1 MKCPHRIQ
9 YILLIL
15 PVLLAHSPAR
25 AQYDP
30 DKVNKKAVI
39 LYNKALQQAAGD
51 DDLKAGIATLEQA
64 IRIDKNYEEAYLSM
78 AGMYGEMKNYHAAID
93 NYEKAMVIDSG
104 FFLDY
109 NLPYSIDLAGTGN
122 FEKALEAIGRFLT
135 IPNLNE
141 TSRKAGEFRQRCYRF
156 AIGYAA
162 SHPSAGYKFEP
173 ENLGDSVNTGDS
185 EYYPSISLDGD
196 TLFFTRRVHH
206 TNEDLFEAYRL
217 PGGGWSKARGLPGNI
232 NTNENEGAQT
242 VSIDGQWMIL
252 DICNSAEGFGGCDLY
267 ISYRTPDGWST
278 PENLGDSINTEFR
291 ETGASISPDRKDLY
305 FSSNRP
311 GGYGGSDLY
320 VSHHLLNGRWSGAEN
335 LGPVLNTVGDEST
348 PFIHVDNQTLY
359 FNSTG
364 HPGYGQNDLFVSRKT
379 ADGGW
384 SKPEN
389 LGYPINTIDDEG
401 SLVIASDAKTAYY
414 ASDRSDSR
422 GGMDLYS
429 FILRD
434 DIRPAQTLWVKGR
447 VFDKKTGKGLPS
459 SVILTDL
466 STGRVISALMT
477 DETGNYL
484 TTLPKGKNYAFDV
497 KRRGYLFYSEHFAL
511 NDTGGD
517 STYKAPGDSA
527 WHIDIALQPIE
538 PNAAITLKNIFF
550 ETNRYDIKPL
560 SEPEL
565 NEVVQLMKE
574 NPTLRILISG
584 HTDNSGKPADNRTL
598 SENRAK
604 AVTNYLI
611 AKGIAPGRLSAK
623 GFGDTQPVADNA
635 IPEGRA
641 RNRRTELTVVAQ

>member
-1 MKCPHRIQ
+1 MKCPLKIQ
-9 YILLIL
+9 DILFFFLG
-15 PVLLAHSPAR
+15 LLAFFPSQ

-30 DKVNKKAVI
+30 DKVNKKAVA
-39 LYNKALQQAAGD
+39 LYNKALSQAQD
-51 DDLKAGIATLEQA
+51 DDLKGGISTLERA
-64 IRIDKNYEEAYLSM
+64 IKVDPRYEEAYLSM
-78 AGMYGEMKNYHAAID
+78 AGMYAEMKNYRAAVD

-141 TSRKAGEFRQRCYRF
+141 TSRKAGEYRQRCYRF

-320 VSHHLLNGRWSGAEN
+320 VSHHLLNGRWSAAEN
-335 LGPVLNTVGDEST
+335 LGPVINTVGDEST

-364 HPGYGQNDLFVSRKT
+364 HPGYGNNDLFVTRKM
-379 ADGGW
+379 ADGNW

-401 SLVIASDAKTAYY
+401 SLVIASDGKTAYY

-429 FILRD
+429 YIMREDL
-434 DIRPAQTLWVKGR
+434 RPAQTLWVKGR
-447 VFDKKTGKGLPS
+447 VFDRKTGKGLPS

-466 STGRVISALMT
+466 STRRVISSLQT

-497 KRRGYLFYSEHFAL
+497 RRRGYLFYSENFAL
-511 NDTGGD
+511 NN
-517 STYKAPGDSA
+517 APGDSTNKA
-527 WHIDIALQPIE
+527 PEDSAYHIDIGLQPIE
-538 PNAAITLKNIFF
+538 TNAAIVLKNIFF
-550 ETNRYDIKPL
+550 ETNRYDVKPE

-565 NEVVQLMKE
+565 NEVVQLMKD
-574 NPTLRILISG
+574 NPTLRIQISG
-584 HTDNSGKPADNRTL
+584 HTDNSGTASDNRTL

-611 AKGIAPGRLSAK
+611 AKGIAPGRLTFK

-635 IPEGRA
+635 TPEGRA
-641 RNRRTELTVVAQ
+641 RNRRTELTVIGN

>member
-1 MKCPHRIQ
+1 MKCPHKIQ

-93 NYEKAMVIDSG
+93 NYEKAMAIDSN

-109 NLPYSIDLAGTGN
+109 NLPYSIDLAGIGN
-122 FEKALEAIGRFLT
+122 FDMALQAIGRFLT

-141 TSRKAGEFRQRCYRF
+141 TSRKAGEYRRGCYRF
-156 AIGYAA
+156 AIDYAA
-162 SHPSAGYKFEP
+162 AHPNANYKFEP
-173 ENLGDSVNTGDS
+173 QNLGDSLNTGDS

-217 PGGGWSKARGLPGNI
+217 PGGGWTKAHGLPGNI

-252 DICNSAEGFGGCDLY
+252 DICNSEEGRGGCDLY
-267 ISYRTPDGWST
+267 ISYRTPDGWSA

-291 ETGASISPDRKDLY
+291 ETGASLSPDKKDLY

-335 LGPVLNTVGDEST
+335 LGPVLNTIGDEST

-484 TTLPKGKNYAFDV
+484 TTLPKG
-497 KRRGYLFYSEHFAL
+497 
-511 NDTGGD
+511 
-517 STYKAPGDSA
+517 
-527 WHIDIALQPIE
+527 
-538 PNAAITLKNIFF
+538 
-550 ETNRYDIKPL
+550 
-560 SEPEL
+560 
-565 NEVVQLMKE
+565 
-574 NPTLRILISG
+574 
-584 HTDNSGKPADNRTL
+584 
-598 SENRAK
+598 
-604 AVTNYLI
+604 
-611 AKGIAPGRLSAK
+611 
-623 GFGDTQPVADNA
+623 
-635 IPEGRA
+635 
-641 RNRRTELTVVAQ
+641 

>member
-1 MKCPHRIQ
+1 MNRSRKIQ
-9 YILLIL
+9 HILLFL
-15 PVLLAHSPAR
+15 PALLALAPVR

-30 DKVNKKAVI
+30 DKVNKKAVV

-51 DDLKAGIATLEQA
+51 GDLKAGIATLEQA
-64 IRIDKNYEEAYLSM
+64 VRIDKSYEEAYLSM

-93 NYEKAMVIDSG
+93 NYEKAKAIDSN

-109 NLPYSIDLAGTGN
+109 NLPYSIDLAGIGN
-122 FEKALEAIGRFLT
+122 FDKALQAIDNFLT

-141 TSRKAGEFRQRCYRF
+141 TSRKAGEYRRGCYRF
-156 AIGYAA
+156 AIDYAA
-162 SHPSAGYKFEP
+162 THPNANYKFEP
-173 ENLGDSVNTGDS
+173 QNLGDSLNTDDS

-217 PGGGWSKARGLPGNI
+217 PEGGWSKAHGLPGNI

-252 DICNSAEGFGGCDLY
+252 DICNSAEGRGGCDLY
-267 ISYRTPDGWST
+267 ISYRTPDGWSA

-291 ETGASISPDRKDLY
+291 ETGASLSPDKKDLY

-320 VSHHLLNGRWSGAEN
+320 ISHHLLNGKWSAAEN
-335 LGPVLNTVGDEST
+335 LGPVLNTIGDEST

-364 HPGYGQNDLFVSRKT
+364 HPGYGQHDLFVSRKT

-401 SLVIASDAKTAYY
+401 SLVIASDGKTAYY

-447 VFDKKTGKGLPS
+447 VFDKKSGKGLPS

-511 NDTGGD
+511 NDSPGD

-527 WHIDIALQPIE
+527 WHIDIPLQPIE

-550 ETNRYDIKPL
+550 ETNRYDIKPA

-565 NEVVQLMKE
+565 NEVVQLLKE
-574 NPTLRILISG
+574 NPTLRIQISG

-611 AKGIAPGRLSAK
+611 AKGIAPVRLSAK

-635 IPEGRA
+635 TPEGRA
-641 RNRRTELTVVAQ
+641 SNRRTELTVTSQ